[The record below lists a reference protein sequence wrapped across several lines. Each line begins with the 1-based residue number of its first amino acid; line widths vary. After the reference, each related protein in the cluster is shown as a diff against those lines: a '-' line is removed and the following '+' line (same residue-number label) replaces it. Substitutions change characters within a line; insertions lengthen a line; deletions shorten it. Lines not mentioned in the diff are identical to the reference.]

1 MSDDMKKK
9 GHADRIRINI
19 HEDHELSYWS
29 SRFEKPREEII
40 SASHVV
46 GPMVKDIAKYLG
58 IAHIELETDA
68 DYLHPEVE
76 VTYLPPARAEVP
88 PPPRDTHHSKTK
100 K

>member
-1 MSDDMKKK
+1 MSDDKTKTGK
-9 GHADRIRINI
+9 ADRIRINI

-58 IAHIELETDA
+58 IAHVELATDV
-68 DYLHPEVE
+68 DYVTPEVE
-76 VTYLPPARAEVP
+76 VTYIPPARVEEPKAAP
-88 PPPRDTHHSKTK
+88 QTK
-100 K
+100 KHR